1 MRDMRR
7 DYTGKYLRPKM
18 SILSCLEPKSV
29 QRQQRSTAPDS
40 TRARM
45 NARSPAALPTGYG
58 LTVTATTGVVVISFS
73 VGARCGVVWS
83 ESASLSWTG
92 QSLKPEVSLLRGAV
106 QRANGL
112 LISLSTLAS
121 QTVHGK
127 KSSAQTGALITVR
140 AQLAVRGWHS
150 PQKSAFICSVEAAAS
165 AFPCKPAS
173 T

>member
-1 MRDMRR
+1 MRDVRR
-7 DYTGKYLRPKM
+7 ELHGKIHLRPPKI
-18 SILSCLEPKSV
+18 SLISCLEPKSV

-40 TRARM
+40 TSQNERQVA
-45 NARSPAALPTGYG
+45 SSSTYG
-58 LTVTATTGVVVISFS
+58 LTVKATTGVVVISFS
-73 VGARCGVVWS
+73 AGARCGVVWS
-83 ESASLSWTG
+83 ESVSLSWTG

-121 QTVHGK
+121 QPVHGK

-150 PQKSAFICSVEAAAS
+150 PQKSSFICSVEAAAS

-173 T
+173 A